1 MDLRTLS
8 DSTVSDAE
16 RERIVKIREKVLERE
31 SLNDWAVPVIEE
43 SSSTKS
49 STIEVNWR
57 TILHTGILTQTNET
71 GRIVVVKE
79 FNRVTASKVTDVPA
93 RIEKLHGYYRRE
105 CGVWRK
111 IGAHPNI
118 VEILGVMDSYDN
130 SIFPA
135 IVMPYYFRRDI
146 RYFIMENP
154 DTSDKF
160 RAKMMFDVAEGLCY
174 LHKLS
179 PPVIHREIRGS
190 NILVKGEN
198 GALTAC
204 IADFGSAKFVYD
216 TSYDVSSSTKAGK
229 LDWAAPEQL
238 KEVKNG
244 DSEVTAAADMWSF
257 ACTFLEVLTARNP
270 WHPYLHYQRLLSGHY
285 PARPDD
291 IHINDM
297 YWSVMKLCWARLPK
311 DRLSSED
318 VVMYLR
324 QLKLKQAY
332 H

>member
-8 DSTVSDAE
+8 DIVSDAE
-16 RERIVKIREKVLERE
+16 RERIVKIREKVLEHIHQ
-31 SLNDWAVPVIEE
+31 DWAVPIIEE
-43 SSSTKS
+43 SSFTKS
-49 STIEVNWR
+49 HTIEVNWR
-57 TILHTGILTQTNET
+57 SILHTGILTQPNET
-71 GRIVVVKE
+71 ANKSIVVVKE

-146 RYFIMENP
+146 RYFIMKNP
-154 DTSDKF
+154 DTSDKV

-190 NILVKGEN
+190 NILVKDEI
-198 GALTAC
+198 GAVTAC
-204 IADFGSAKFVYD
+204 IADFGSAKFIYD
-216 TSYDVSSSTKAGK
+216 TSYDVSSSTKAGN

-238 KEVKNG
+238 KEVQKG

-270 WHPYLHYQRLLSGHY
+270 WHPYLHYHRLLAGHH

-291 IHINDM
+291 IHIDDM
-297 YWSVMKLCWARLPK
+297 YWSVMELCWERLPK
-311 DRLSSED
+311 DRPSSED

-324 QLKLKQAY
+324 QLKLKQA
-332 H
+332 